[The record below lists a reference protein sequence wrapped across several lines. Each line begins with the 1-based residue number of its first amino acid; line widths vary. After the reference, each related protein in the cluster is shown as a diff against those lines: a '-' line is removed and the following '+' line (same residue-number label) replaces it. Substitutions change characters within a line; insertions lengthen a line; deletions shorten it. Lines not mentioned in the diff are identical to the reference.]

1 MTTSRLTERRTGLLS
16 SRPKIPTPGHS
27 KVAQHSVLLSV
38 SAAVVGVL
46 SYGCSFLM
54 ANALGPTDY
63 SHFAAGQMLLGI
75 VGIVASA
82 LVPLPLSH
90 IVATHAE
97 GSEARRDA
105 LAFAVMISVI
115 SGLVVAM
122 IAGAV
127 AAAFASP
134 SMGAAVALSALA
146 LFLVAAPSGWLQGEL
161 RFMRYTVTAVGEVA
175 VRLLFSVLAVAL
187 LWGSTGAVL
196 GFVVGAVVLFAVPL
210 SFYRDITWRPRV
222 MRERWRWAETAD
234 IALTL
239 CIVSVLVGAD
249 VVVIAFLD
257 GGSIAAAGFQALAT
271 IAKGPVYVAAG
282 TVLVAFPL
290 LRSRGVEVNDVL
302 SAALRSFGQLVLVA
316 FAVIATAPHGLVA
329 LVLPD
334 QYRGSLDLLPWLA
347 AAGLGYATV
356 TVLATVLLALRA
368 YRRCQVGLAVA
379 CLLILGGISAGWQ
392 LHGVAGLAIGCAIG
406 SLLSAIALAAISYHL
421 LPAGTGQAASRGLFA
436 TGALTLLLALVGML
450 PLAWLVAVCGV
461 GVAVLAHQRGHG
473 AGRWN
478 KPGEMLRRLAI
489 SLASLV
495 NPASWASVLARPA
508 TLLPFRSGSS
518 QGAYSSYATEASVDR
533 MKGEE
538 GGRSLSAP
546 PLEVAA
552 RHRRTGRVLL
562 PPLGTATL
570 TAAFLAISGAAL
582 GVRAFGLHGSFEL
595 WVDEV
600 IYAQLGQSTEGAQ
613 LPHLPDGPFFLHPP
627 GFFFLEGLVINSFGI
642 SGSILDI
649 VMDLRWVN
657 AVIGAVTVG
666 LAFLLVR
673 KVANRA
679 AGWFAAALLIF
690 EPFVLRNNSH
700 VFLET
705 LGMAAVVGGLL
716 ILVLQLKHRA
726 VRASVS
732 RLVFA
737 GLLMGYGVLTK
748 DVFAICTVG
757 PVVIAVLWRRT
768 LQVRDALVLVGTSAL
783 PYGIYLSIVAAQGM
797 LPDWVWAKFN
807 GAQRMI
813 GLEKSTG
820 FTAEGSPS
828 LGTRLIDQMGHFG
841 TSYLLL
847 ALCPLAAGLI
857 CFSHRPERRLIG
869 LVGLALG
876 GFGVY
881 SAVFGTFEEQ
891 YGYGVMIGGVLSIA
905 VLAAEVVERRPWF
918 RLHMASMGVTLML
931 FTVVLGLRTE
941 ITTDDG
947 YVQVRQWVQHNLP
960 ADAKVSVTNSTGQ
973 LAFAD
978 DQRFGV
984 WPSAPL
990 MAQNDARYIL
1000 TQSLPTSQGY
1010 GYAQP
1015 KMLAWLSANAT
1026 PVFTVQGPTNG
1037 STTLWHVGDR
1047 QLAAAAAS
1055 GVGTPS
1061 KTYETER

>member
-1 MTTSRLTERRTGLLS
+1 
-16 SRPKIPTPGHS
+16 
-27 KVAQHSVLLSV
+27 
-38 SAAVVGVL
+38 
-46 SYGCSFLM
+46 
-54 ANALGPTDY
+54 
-63 SHFAAGQMLLGI
+63 
-75 VGIVASA
+75 
-82 LVPLPLSH
+82 
-90 IVATHAE
+90 
-97 GSEARRDA
+97 
-105 LAFAVMISVI
+105 
-115 SGLVVAM
+115 
-122 IAGAV
+122 
-127 AAAFASP
+127 
-134 SMGAAVALSALA
+134 
-146 LFLVAAPSGWLQGEL
+146 
-161 RFMRYTVTAVGEVA
+161 
-175 VRLLFSVLAVAL
+175 LLFSVLAVAL
-187 LWGSTGAVL
+187 SWGSTGAVL
-196 GFVVGAVVLFAVPL
+196 GFVVGAAVLLAVPL

-257 GGSIAAAGFQALAT
+257 GGSVAAAGFQALAT

-302 SAALRSFGQLVLVA
+302 SAALRSFGQLALVA
-316 FAVIATAPHGLVA
+316 FAVIATAPHDLVA
-329 LVLPD
+329 LILPD
-334 QYRGSLDLLPWLA
+334 RYRSSLDLLPWLA

-379 CLLILGGISAGWQ
+379 CFLILSGISAGWQ
-392 LHGVAGLAIGCAIG
+392 LGGVAGLAIGCAIG
-406 SLLSAIALAAISYHL
+406 SLLSAITLATISIHL
-421 LPAGTGQAASRGLFA
+421 LPPATGHAASRGLCA
-436 TGALTLLLALVGML
+436 AGALTLLLALIGTF
-450 PLAWLVAVCGV
+450 PLAWLVAVFSV
-461 GVAVLAHQRGHG
+461 GIAVVAHQRGD
-473 AGRWN
+473 APKRWA
-478 KPGEMLRRLAI
+478 KPGATLRRLAV
-489 SLASLV
+489 SRASLV
-495 NPASWASVLARPA
+495 NPASWASVLTRPA
-508 TLLPFRSGSS
+508 SLLPFHVRSS
-518 QGAYSSYATEASVDR
+518 QGALGLFGAGASVAR
-533 MKGEE
+533 MNGEE
-538 GGRSLSAP
+538 AGP
-546 PLEVAA
+546 TVVAA
-552 RHRRTGRVLL
+552 SAEVPARHQRTGRIPL
-562 PPLGTATL
+562 PHVGRAKVVM
-570 TAAFLAISGAAL
+570 AFVGISGVAF
-582 GVRAFGLHGSFEL
+582 GVRAVGLHSSFEL
-595 WVDEV
+595 WVDEM
-600 IYAQLGQSTEGAQ
+600 IYAQLGQSTQSAE

-627 GFFFLEGLVINSFGI
+627 GFFLLEGWAIKLFGI
-642 SGSILDI
+642 SGNIVDV
-649 VMDLRWVN
+649 VMDLRWLN

-673 KVANRA
+673 RVANRTVA
-679 AGWFAAALLIF
+679 WLAAAVLTF

-732 RLVFA
+732 QLVFA

-748 DVFAICTVG
+748 DFFAICTVG
-757 PVVIAVLWRRT
+757 PVIMAALWRRT
-768 LQVRDALVLVGTSAL
+768 LHVRDALVVVGTCAL
-783 PYGIYLSIVAAQGM
+783 PYGIYLSLVAAQGM
-797 LPDWVWAKFN
+797 LPDWVWAKFD

-828 LGTRLIDQMGHFG
+828 LGTRLIDQVGHFG

-847 ALCPLAAGLI
+847 ALCPLAAALI

-905 VLAAEVVERRPWF
+905 VVAAEVVERRPRF
-918 RLHMASMGVTLML
+918 RPHMASMGVTLML
-931 FTVVLGLRTE
+931 FTVALGLRTE

-947 YVQVRQWVQHNLP
+947 YAQVRQWVQHNLP

-973 LAFAD
+973 FAFAD

-1061 KTYETER
+1061 KTYQTER